1 MRKLESV
8 VFVLSS
14 LLLVL
19 LIPVSTA
26 DVRCDQLTGGC
37 RSGIPCCTRGSCPP
51 PSYWYGSIC
60 GCDDGDPNLPVNVYL
75 RDADGFYGKKATVT
89 HGQGR
94 LITLM
99 TTLRVWA
106 LGIDADIKL

>member
-37 RSGIPCCTRGSCPP
+37 RSGIPCCTREAAR
-51 PSYWYGSIC
+51 
-60 GCDDGDPNLPVNVYL
+60 LPVIGMVLFAGAMMETQIY
-75 RDADGFYGKKATVT
+75 RSTYIYEMRMVFYGKEATVT